1 MMKNIKSL
9 FIAFILG
16 NISCFL
22 GIKVLLLDE
31 SNNVN
36 LSPQQ
41 TTAIEYRDVIVPLS
55 TNSVLKNKLKV
66 VNETLAVEDNNSTS
80 LAVTQFITPEN
91 RYMLSYLVEEKV
103 IDENASIDQVRQL
116 LLDNYQDMT
125 HEFNERLDSISMYSQ
140 LNNLQI
146 PTDAVELLVTELES
160 LDDAH
165 DSDQIV
171 QVVNLLK
178 NNISDYQLLN
188 LSNYLNSEDPYIQA
202 SIIQTIGHA
211 DTHNE
216 YQDQILHLWQNS
228 SNKDVRERAYFT
240 LKNRYEYD
248 FVGE

>member
-1 MMKNIKSL
+1 MKNIKSL

-41 TTAIEYRDVIVPLS
+41 TTAIEYRDVMVPSS
-55 TNSVLKNKLKV
+55 TDSVLKNKLKV
-66 VNETLAVEDNNSTS
+66 VNETPAVEDKYSSS
-80 LAVTQFITPEN
+80 LAAAQSTTPVN
-91 RYMLSYLVEEKV
+91 RHMINYLIEEKV
-103 IDENASIDQVRQL
+103 IDENVSIDQVRQL

-140 LNNLQI
+140 LNNFKI
-146 PTDAVELLVTELES
+146 PDDTVELLVTELEN
-160 LDDAH
+160 LNEAH

-171 QVVNLLK
+171 QVINLLN

-188 LSNYLNSEDPYIQA
+188 LSIYLNSEDPYIQA
-202 SIIQTIGHA
+202 SMIQTIGHA

-216 YQDQILHLWQNS
+216 YQEQILNLWQNS

-240 LKNRYEYD
+240 LKNRYKYD